1 VIAAV
6 NPIFKN
12 LYLTIGLV
20 ALLHFSSIGQCTS
33 ATLQSLTYDTLIP
46 GSGNTNHTFS
56 FNKFDPSLGTLVA
69 ANISS
74 VVSVNYG
81 FTLQNVETVPRNF
94 QVSVGRMDNF
104 TSSSLVNPYN
114 NLIDTALGTF
124 LLNPGVSFSKP
135 VGTIIYRYVNTD
147 DITSSAS
154 NFIGTGSV
162 SFDYEPITYTT
173 LLGSANY
180 YYSASA
186 NDTIHFSI
194 TYKFCNNITLSS
206 TLTSFTASK
215 MDFETVNLAWT
226 DSNEQQGRN
235 YDIQESNDG
244 IHFSFAGS
252 TPSVIGNNAKDNYY
266 YHYKTNK
273 TQDGLLFF
281 RPKIVDANGLV
292 SYSEIKSVDMGIPV
306 SGDPFIYPNPSSQF
320 INIVFNQSNP
330 SDWQIELISPTGS
343 LLERR
348 NIINANT
355 AHINFAQTFAAGV
368 YFARTINLRTREN
381 HVLSF
386 VVR

>member
-1 VIAAV
+1 VITAI

-12 LYLTIGLV
+12 LYLSIGLV
-20 ALLHFSSIGQCTS
+20 AFFHFSSSAQCSS

-56 FNKFDPSLGTLVA
+56 FNKFDPALGTLVA

-74 VVSVNYG
+74 VVTVNYG

-94 QVSVGRMDNF
+94 TVSVGRMDNF
-104 TSSSLVNPYN
+104 TSNALINPYN
-114 NLIDTALGTF
+114 NLIDTALGTYP
-124 LLNPGVSFSKP
+124 LNPGSSVTKP
-135 VGTIIYRYVNTD
+135 IGTIIYRYVNSD
-147 DITSSAS
+147 DITSSVS
-154 NFIGTGSV
+154 NFIGSGSV
-162 SFDYEPITYTT
+162 SFDYEPITYTS

-206 TLTSFTASK
+206 SLTSFTASK
-215 MDFETVNLAWT
+215 MDFQTVNLAWT
-226 DSNEQQGRN
+226 DTNEQQGRN

-244 IHFSFAGS
+244 INFSFAGS
-252 TPSVIGNNAKDNYY
+252 TPSVIGNKSQGNYY
-266 YHYKTNK
+266 YHYITNK
-273 TQDGLLFF
+273 AQDGLLFF
-281 RPKIVDANGLV
+281 RLKIVDASSLV
-292 SYSEIKSVDMGIPV
+292 SYSEIRTVDMGVPV
-306 SGDPFIYPNPSSQF
+306 SGNPYIYPNPSDQF
-320 INIVFNQSNP
+320 INIDFNQPDP
-330 SDWQIELISPTGS
+330 SDWQIDLISSSGS

-348 NIINANT
+348 SIINANT
-355 AHINFAQTFAAGV
+355 AHINFIQTFAAGV
-368 YFARTINLRTREN
+368 YFARTTNLRTREN